1 MATPLGFMRQRPIR
15 TATPDKDL
23 RLIRIKTDLIK
34 AGIARYNL
42 WLPETKYLVNLLDND
57 ETVLAAVYGHH
68 PYGRGALFLT
78 QKRVLFI
85 DKKPMFLHF
94 DDINF
99 FVINSVTFTKSWHY
113 GVVTVH
119 SRSGDFII
127 HTLNEVAALNF
138 VDTLDSILEINQ
150 MSRNSDY
157 QHA

>member
-1 MATPLGFMRQRPIR
+1 
-15 TATPDKDL
+15 
-23 RLIRIKTDLIK
+23 
-34 AGIARYNL
+34 
-42 WLPETKYLVNLLDND
+42 
-57 ETVLAAVYGHH
+57 
-68 PYGRGALFLT
+68 
-78 QKRVLFI
+78 
-85 DKKPMFLHF
+85 MFLHF

-150 MSRNSDY
+150 MSRSSDY